1 MGGNEDGESDKSY
14 LMIKH
19 MILEA
24 GDEMMSILTKTK
36 MYKARQALVIKVF
49 SFSQL
54 SLYLFL
60 MSGDK
65 ILGWGFQ
72 YKSGFDYTWQP

>member
-49 SFSQL
+49 S
-54 SLYLFL
+54 
-60 MSGDK
+60 
-65 ILGWGFQ
+65 
-72 YKSGFDYTWQP
+72 